1 MFWICDFGASAGLY
15 AVKSSE
21 RMRVFMSEKGEV
33 NMSYDLTGKVKLV
46 FDAKTFGSGFT
57 VREFVV
63 TVEDGKYPQDIC
75 LQFVQDKVSLL
86 DNIQEGQ
93 EVTVSFDIRGRE
105 YNGRYFNNLQA
116 WKIQAGEAA
125 APASDDKPPVS
136 DSDVPADFNDY
147 EDDIPF

>member
-1 MFWICDFGASAGLY
+1 MA
-15 AVKSSE
+15 
-21 RMRVFMSEKGEV
+21 
-33 NMSYDLTGKVKLV
+33 YDLTGKLKLIYE
-46 FDAKTFGSGFT
+46 AKTFGSGFT

-63 TVEDGKYPQDIC
+63 TVEDGKYPQDIV

-86 DNIQEGQ
+86 DTVQEGQ

-116 WKIQAGEAA
+116 WKIVPAEGAAGNDE
-125 APASDDKPPVS
+125 KPPVS
-136 DSDVPADFNDY
+136 DADVPADFDEY